1 MRWALFL
8 LITPL
13 VFALSTTQLPG
24 FYFTFGSS
32 FFGPFKVVKGSGIA
46 PIPLVPYQVNGGS
59 GSCTYGWWSD
69 LLGASQANEA
79 GVTGKGV
86 KVLIIDSGVDEKTIE
101 NFFGRKVDWY
111 YNASYEAYKESC
123 STNPKYIKV
132 DNITFCVIE
141 EGTLGW
147 RKVYY
152 AVPLNSTTD
161 IMGHGTAVASMILS
175 IAPNVTLY
183 VAKVGIAVIVTD
195 QNGKPLEVGYSVDPV
210 SLSLALYK
218 ATSGPDGEPGTS
230 DDPDLVNMS
239 LGAVA
244 ALEHPFAIDLVGDLL
259 EYYLMKLPIDENSGR
274 MIFIAAAGNS
284 AENIPSTPAIYSDV
298 WAISAVRYDGNYE
311 PAFYTNKGIGIDFAG
326 IGSGVYLPVP
336 NYSVIAKLVQDPC
349 AKEGNG
355 YVMLRLDGTSFAA
368 PMVTGIA
375 ALYLQLGIKKS
386 SLKSVMSEN
395 AIDVPPKGKD
405 IYTGYGV
412 PQAPPSNLISS
423 SSEGNSEGSSTS
435 VSGVWLLPFL
445 LNAFRRLRNRS

>member
-1 MRWALFL
+1 MFIFL
-8 LITPL
+8 SPIA
-13 VFALSTTQLPG
+13 FALNVTPLPG
-24 FYFTFGSS
+24 FHFTFGNS

-46 PIPLVPYQVNGGS
+46 PVLLAPYQATGGS
-59 GSCTYGWWSD
+59 GSCTYGWWRD
-69 LLGASQANEA
+69 LLGVSQANEA

-86 KVLIIDSGVDEKTIE
+86 KVLVIDSGVDEKVIE
-101 NFFGRKVDWY
+101 NFFGRKVNWY
-111 YNASYEAYKESC
+111 YNASYEAYKDICKS
-123 STNPKYIKV
+123 NPKYIKV
-132 DNITFCVIE
+132 DNITFCIVDE
-141 EGTLGW
+141 KTLGW

-161 IMGHGTAVASMILS
+161 IFGHGTAVASMILS

-183 VAKVGIAVIVTD
+183 VAKVGLAVIVTD
-195 QNGKPLEVGYSVDPV
+195 QSGKPLEVGYAVDPV

-218 ATSGPDGEPGTS
+218 ATLGPDGKPGTS

-244 ALEHPFAIDLVGDLL
+244 TVEQPFAIDLFGDLL

-284 AENIPSTPAIYSDV
+284 AENIPSTPAIYNDV

-311 PAFYTNKGIGIDFAG
+311 PAFYTNKGLGIDFAG

-336 NYSVIAKLVQDPC
+336 NYSSIAKLIQDPC

-355 YVMLRLDGTSFAA
+355 YVLLRLDGTSFAA

-386 SLKSVMSEN
+386 SLKSTMSEHTV
-395 AIDVPPKGKD
+395 DVPPSGKD

-412 PQAPPSNLISS
+412 PEAPPSSLISEGTS
-423 SSEGNSEGSSTS
+423 SGSTFSS
-435 VSGVWLLPFL
+435 VSGVWLLFIL
-445 LNAFRRLRNRS
+445 ARALRRLHNRS